1 MAYGVNGPFGLLPT
15 RTLSGSTWN
24 GQTNAYVIDT
34 TAGNLFVGDP
44 VKATATGTIQP
55 AAAGDTALGVFMG
68 CRYIATNTTI
78 NNPQW
83 YQFWLNGTS
92 IRANTTPIAL
102 VVDDPNVV
110 FAAQINA
117 GGTIQQQFIFQTINW
132 APAAG
137 DQLLGTSN
145 YTLDFGTLGTDAGLN
160 FKLLALQ
167 PSPNNALNQPY
178 NVGEGIIN
186 DHFMRVGAA
195 GV

>member
-1 MAYGVNGPFGLLPT
+1 MAYGVNGPFGLIPT
-15 RTLSGSTWN
+15 RTLSGSNWN

-34 TAGNLFVGDP
+34 TAGSLFLGDP
-44 VKATATGTIQP
+44 VKATATGAIQP

-68 CRYIATNTTI
+68 CRYIATNATI
-78 NNPQW
+78 NNPQC

-102 VVDDPNVV
+102 VVDDPNTV

-117 GGTIQQQFIFQTINW
+117 AGNLVQTNIFNTLNW
-132 APAAG
+132 AAAAG

-145 YTLDFGTLGTDAGLN
+145 YVLDYGTIGTSAALN

-167 PSPNNALNQPY
+167 PSPNNAPNQPY

-186 DHFMRVGAA
+186 NHFMRA
-195 GV
+195 GQAGI